1 MRAVALPTEGCGL
14 QPGRSESCGLQP
26 GYSHDDLI
34 ADGSLDEWK
43 LRASS
48 RQKLKAAGSSLAETT
63 AASSSIGGRPQP
75 TKRYKCTVRWADRP
89 PQKAEHSAR
98 WAARPQQRPPPSPIH
113 RIRATAQL
121 MGVPQ
126 AAQADRASVEDGFRR
141 TTFSRETV
149 SNRRHAE
156 PSSENPPNNG
166 RWVTWGSRGS
176 THAH

>member
-1 MRAVALPTEGCGL
+1 MTRWMQAVASSFRIPRGVQPYRFQGCERQL
-14 QPGRSESCGLQP
+14 HRYESCGLSATAQHAA
-26 GYSHDDLI
+26 GYSPDDLI
-34 ADGSLDEWK
+34 AVGSLDEWK

-126 AAQADRASVEDGFRR
+126 AAQGRSGVGGRR
-141 TTFSRETV
+141 VQANNLQPR
-149 SNRRHAE
+149 NRF
-156 PSSENPPNNG
+156 
-166 RWVTWGSRGS
+166 
-176 THAH
+176 